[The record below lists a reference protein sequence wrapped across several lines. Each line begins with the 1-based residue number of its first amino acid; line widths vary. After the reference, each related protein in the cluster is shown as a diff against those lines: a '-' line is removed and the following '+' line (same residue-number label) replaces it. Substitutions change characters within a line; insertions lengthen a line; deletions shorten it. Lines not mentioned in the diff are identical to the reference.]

1 MRYEEEDEYVAS
13 RASHQTGAGT
23 VILVS
28 MLTSAIVSL
37 ATVFAVQRWGLPD
50 VTGMLSRSAPP
61 AAEPAAAP
69 VRVPDVIGMRAEAA
83 DELLTA
89 RKLRLVIRERRAD
102 PAVPAGAVISQAPL
116 AESRVSQA
124 AEVAVVVSAGPAKR
138 QVPLALLGMP
148 LEQAKQTLVAS
159 GLRVGPVSESSEGEP
174 GTVIASLP
182 DPGSAVE
189 LGAAVALTVARAPLE
204 VPFVVGMHGRE
215 AREKIE
221 KAGLA
226 VGEVSEMYNSRKRA
240 NRVLSQKPEP
250 GVAVPPGSKVDLVI
264 NQGD

>member
-1 MRYEEEDEYVAS
+1 MRYEEEEEYVAS
-13 RASHQTGAGT
+13 RAPQQAGAGT

-61 AAEPAAAP
+61 AEATAAP

-102 PAVPAGAVISQAPL
+102 PALPAGAVIAQAPL
-116 AESRVSQA
+116 AESRVSQS
-124 AEVAVVVSAGPAKR
+124 AEVSVVVSAGPAKR
-138 QVPLALLGMP
+138 QVPLAVLGMQ
-148 LEQAKQTLVAS
+148 LEQAKQTLVAA
-159 GLRVGPVSESSEGEP
+159 GLRVGPISESSEGEP
-174 GTVIASLP
+174 GTVISALP

-189 LGAAVALTVARAPLE
+189 LGAAVALTVARAPIE
-204 VPFVVGMHGRE
+204 VPFVVGMPGRE
-215 AREKIE
+215 ARSKIE
-221 KAGLA
+221 KSGLT
-226 VGEVSEMYNSRKRA
+226 VGQVSEIYNSRKRA
-240 NRVLSQKPEP
+240 NRVLSQTPEP
-250 GVAVPPGSKVDLVI
+250 GVAVAPGSKVDLVI